1 MLKPFLV
8 VSNIYFSKLLG
19 FIRIRSQYSRN
30 DIIAY
35 SQQCSLIHQEHIE
48 VYKKDNY
55 CKKENHHL
63 VTALRYTSQ
72 QYNR

>member
-55 CKKENHHL
+55 CKKGESPPCNSVAVYL
-63 VTALRYTSQ
+63 AAI
-72 QYNR
+72 

>member
-35 SQQCSLIHQEHIE
+35 VL
-48 VYKKDNY
+48 
-55 CKKENHHL
+55 
-63 VTALRYTSQ
+63 
-72 QYNR
+72 